1 MVPEVLEYI
10 EEYMSKG
17 LEYAKTIDK
26 ECESKINFYFYH
38 SDNYE
43 DYCEKTVDYRNKSCA
58 ADTVITMLTPFD
70 EIEYWEFDD
79 LDKECLMTLD
89 EFKIQCS
96 KEYFCITDY
105 DGHGY
110 YAKDDKVYK
119 LYASPRMIRN
129 GFVRNEFTHVCWYN
143 K

>member
-1 MVPEVLEYI
+1 MIPEVLEYI

-17 LEYAKTIDK
+17 LEYAKTIEE
-26 ECESKINFYFYH
+26 ECDSKINFYFYH
-38 SDNYE
+38 SDNFE

-58 ADTVITMLTPFD
+58 ADTVITMLTPFE
-70 EIEYWEFDD
+70 EIGCREFDD
-79 LDKECLMTLD
+79 LDKECLMTLSK
-89 EFKIQCS
+89 FKDLCD
-96 KEYFCITDY
+96 KKCYCITDS
-105 DGHGY
+105 DGYGY
-110 YAKDDKVYK
+110 YVKDDKVYE

>member
-17 LEYAKTIDK
+17 LEYAKTIEE
-26 ECESKINFYFYH
+26 ECDSKINFYFNN
-38 SDNYE
+38 SDNFE

-58 ADTVITMLTPFD
+58 ANTVITMLTPFE
-70 EIEYWEFDD
+70 EIGYRELDEFDV
-79 LDKECLMTLD
+79 ECLMTLD
-89 EFKIQCS
+89 KFKDLCD
-96 KEYFCITDY
+96 KGCCCITDY
-105 DGHGY
+105 DGYGY
-110 YAKDDKVYK
+110 YVNGDKVYE

>member
-1 MVPEVLEYI
+1 MIPEVLEYI

-17 LEYAKTIDK
+17 LEYAKTVEE
-26 ECESKINFYFYH
+26 ECDSKINFYFQN
-38 SDNYE
+38 SENFE

-58 ADTVITMLTPFD
+58 AYTVITMLTPFD
-70 EIEYWEFDD
+70 EIECWEFDD

-89 EFKIQCS
+89 KFKGLCDKEFC
-96 KEYFCITDY
+96 CITDY
-105 DGHGY
+105 DGYGY
-110 YAKDDKVYK
+110 YAKDNKVYK
-119 LYASPRMIRN
+119 LYVSPRMVRN

>member
-1 MVPEVLEYI
+1 MIPEVLEYI

-17 LEYAKTIDK
+17 LEYAKTVEE
-26 ECESKINFYFYH
+26 ECDSKINFYFQN
-38 SDNYE
+38 SENFE
-43 DYCEKTVDYRNKSCA
+43 DYCEKTIDYRDKSCA
-58 ADTVITMLTPFD
+58 ANTVITMLTPFE
-70 EIEYWEFDD
+70 EIEYREFDD

-89 EFKIQCS
+89 EFKGLCD
-96 KEYFCITDY
+96 KEYCCITDY

-110 YAKDDKVYK
+110 YAKGDKVYE

>member
-1 MVPEVLEYI
+1 MIPEVLKYI

-17 LEYAKTIDK
+17 LECAKIIKK
-26 ECESKINFYFYH
+26 ECDSKINFYFH
-38 SDNYE
+38 NSDNFD

-70 EIEYWEFDD
+70 EIGYRELDD

-89 EFKIQCS
+89 KFKALCD
-96 KEYFCITDY
+96 KDCRCITDY

-110 YAKDDKVYK
+110 YVKSDKVYN
-119 LYASPRMIRN
+119 LYASPKMIRN

>member
-26 ECESKINFYFYH
+26 ECEDKINFYFYH

-89 EFKIQCS
+89 KFKCLCDKEFC
-96 KEYFCITDY
+96 CITDY
-105 DGHGY
+105 DGYGY
-110 YAKDDKVYK
+110 YAKDNKVYR
-119 LYASPRMIRN
+119 LYVFPRMVRN

>member
-17 LEYAKTIDK
+17 LEYAKTIEE
-26 ECESKINFYFYH
+26 ECDSKINFYFQN
-38 SDNYE
+38 SENFE

-58 ADTVITMLTPFD
+58 AYTVITMLTPFD
-70 EIEYWEFDD
+70 EIECWEFDD

-89 EFKIQCS
+89 KFKGLCDKEFC
-96 KEYFCITDY
+96 CITDY
-105 DGHGY
+105 DGYGY
-110 YAKDDKVYK
+110 YAKDNKVYK
-119 LYASPRMIRN
+119 LYVSPRMVRN